1 LELEDSNSGEKALL
15 GNCFLDRIT
24 RISGLRRF
32 EFAHH
37 EETAGHLSLC
47 LFPLLHFFAVD
58 DRGVANVFVKESAER
73 SETLKSDFEA
83 DVGHAKLVAAEEFLG
98 FFDTTLDQVLVRRL
112 VESLS
117 KKTQKVIARKARFL
131 GNLIEAQRVVVAVV
145 DKITRTAEPLERL
158 KVFDSSNHQGFGG
171 KGF

>member
-1 LELEDSNSGEKALL
+1 M
-15 GNCFLDRIT
+15 
-24 RISGLRRF
+24 
-32 EFAHH
+32 
-37 EETAGHLSLC
+37 SLC

-58 DRGVANVFVKESAER
+58 YGRVAYILVKEGAER

-83 DVGHAKLVAAEEFLG
+83 HISHAKFVAAEEFLG
-98 FFDTTLDQVLVRRL
+98 FLDATLDQVLVGRL

-131 GNLIEAQRVVVAVV
+131 GNLIEAQRVVVAVIY
-145 DKITRTAEPLERL
+145 KITRTAEPFQRL

-171 KGF
+171 NGF